1 MFRPVFSIAL
11 ASALLSV
18 AALPALSEP
27 LAITALMVPQEQF
40 RLDFEDGSKQFV
52 LMVRREGQAEGDGL
66 LAGARV
72 TEYGMHPIQPGVG
85 GHPRG
90 YLEFVAA
97 DGDKA
102 YVEWDVRAVFV
113 PGPDGKPA
121 LLDNGTWQIVGG
133 TGKFTGLKGAGSL
146 NIRAANPTDRNFILK
161 GELVAAK

>member
-1 MFRPVFSIAL
+1 MLRSLFSIAL
-11 ASALLSV
+11 VATTFSA
-18 AALPALSEP
+18 ATLPALAES

-52 LMVRREGQAEGDGL
+52 LMVRREGKAEGTGL
-66 LAGARV
+66 LAGASV
-72 TEYGMHPIQPGVG
+72 TEFGMHPIQPGVG

-90 YLEFVAA
+90 YLEFVDA

-133 TGKFTGLKGAGSL
+133 TGKHAGLKGAGSL
-146 NIRAANPTDRNFILK
+146 NIRAANPTDRNFILN
-161 GELVAAK
+161 GELVPAK